1 MEMPTADPR
10 DLRIGTGPGI
20 RGETC
25 DICMEAMRDDHASIS
40 HVACQNTF
48 HKTCFD
54 AWVGCNFSQSVPAT
68 CPKCRATLSSPA
80 PFPLPDRLAESPF
93 YAVAPWPIYP
103 PEVRSF
109 SERGLATTESEMY
122 DYFVGAGF
130 PTTAFLDRVGRD
142 NERASVWIA
151 DYFIRLSRAQNL
163 NDNEA
168 FAHVARVGDNAR
180 NSQFTEE
187 EVDTFLEE
195 VGPGEVAT
203 DCEIIDSMGTRRPRP
218 SVVRFFDNNPGPAY
232 RWLTS
237 NMAHT
242 QRELGL
248 DIGQMNV
255 VKSAFL
261 ASVRQALQAR
271 QQNA

>member
-1 MEMPTADPR
+1 
-10 DLRIGTGPGI
+10 
-20 RGETC
+20 
-25 DICMEAMRDDHASIS
+25 
-40 HVACQNTF
+40 
-48 HKTCFD
+48 
-54 AWVGCNFSQSVPAT
+54 
-68 CPKCRATLSSPA
+68 
-80 PFPLPDRLAESPF
+80 
-93 YAVAPWPIYP
+93 
-103 PEVRSF
+103 
-109 SERGLATTESEMY
+109 MY

-130 PTTAFLDRVGRD
+130 PTTALLDRVGRD
-142 NERASVWIA
+142 NERARAWIA

-168 FAHVARVGDNAR
+168 FARVARAGDTAR
-180 NSQFTEE
+180 HARFTEE

-203 DCEIIDSMGTRRPRP
+203 DREIIDSMGTRRPRP
-218 SVVRFFDNNPGPAY
+218 SVVRFFDNNPRHADE
-232 RWLTS
+232 WLTS

-255 VKSAFL
+255 VKEAFL
-261 ASVRQALQAR
+261 VSVRQALQAR